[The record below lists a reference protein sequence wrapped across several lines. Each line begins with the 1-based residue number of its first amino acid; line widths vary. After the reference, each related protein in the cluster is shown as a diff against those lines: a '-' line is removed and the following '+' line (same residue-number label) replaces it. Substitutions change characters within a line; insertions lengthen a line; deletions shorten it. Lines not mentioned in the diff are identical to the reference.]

1 MTGGGLGAEDMEGG
15 DILLFFLP
23 EEAGL
28 LLLEADAGD
37 LFEDG
42 ERTGEDFEGDEEE
55 EAKVPI
61 LPVSR
66 GF

>member
-1 MTGGGLGAEDMEGG
+1 MEGG

-42 ERTGEDFEGDEEE
+42 ERTGEDFDEGDEE

>member
-1 MTGGGLGAEDMEGG
+1 MGAEEKEGG

-28 LLLEADAGD
+28 LLLEAEAGD

-42 ERTGEDFEGDEEE
+42 EDVLTGEDFEGDEEE
-55 EAKVPI
+55 KVPS
-61 LPVSR
+61 LPVNR